1 MPCAEGEL
9 CLVQV
14 SSPEGRDGHGCQG
27 TCGGRLHGTCGS
39 VVGDNEMHRICSKCL
54 DQKGK
59 RKKGSPDSEV
69 EAEGDEENEEEDDE
83 STGRGRGAPPSYGE
97 LSSHFGILE
106 RAAQDSGNADAALY
120 LSKARMAMIAAYANN
135 RTRQADLREF
145 VSTE

>member
-9 CLVQV
+9 CLVQA

-54 DQKGK
+54 DKKGK

-69 EAEGDEENEEEDDE
+69 EGEEDEENEED
-83 STGRGRGAPPSYGE
+83 
-97 LSSHFGILE
+97 GILE

-120 LSKARMAMIAAYANN
+120 LSKARMAMIAAYANK